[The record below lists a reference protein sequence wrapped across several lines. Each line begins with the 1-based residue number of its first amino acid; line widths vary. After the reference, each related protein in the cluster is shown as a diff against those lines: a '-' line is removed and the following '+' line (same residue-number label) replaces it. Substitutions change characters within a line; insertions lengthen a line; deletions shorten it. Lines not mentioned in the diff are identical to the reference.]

1 MRRLLCI
8 LTILLVSPWA
18 LAQTTTRNFI
28 KSTTFQVR
36 TTTGNVAT
44 DEKIETINYFD
55 GLGRPLQ
62 RIDKQAGGNKQDI
75 ITPYGFDYFGRQ
87 KREYLPYA
95 RTGSSLNFETNVE
108 LDYQGDIYDAS
119 FFYATKYPD
128 DFQGLYADVNSFS
141 EKYFEAS
148 PLNRIRKQAAPGD
161 AWKLNKFSDN
171 DHTIKFEYY
180 ANDANDNVK
189 LFKIYFTNEN
199 KEAPYLEQQGIYT
212 NLQLYK
218 TITKNENWTS
228 GKNDTTEEFKDKEGH
243 VILKRSYSDYKDS
256 NGQLISSQTPHDTYY
271 VYDRYGNLTFVI
283 PPKAADLIGN
293 TSGIPSDPTST
304 AVLTA
309 NSGPLNIKATNSI
322 QLLPGFHA
330 MAGSTFS
337 AVVVNGDQAILDN
350 LCYQYKYDSRN
361 RLVEKKIPGKDWE
374 YIIYDKLDRP
384 VLTQDA
390 NLRAQNKWIFTKYDI
405 FSRPVYTGE
414 YVNSGQVTRTGIQN
428 LANTNNVLFENRL
441 SSPIAING
449 TSSSYSNQAFP
460 DSGID
465 LLTINYY
472 DNYNNIDLDGGIAV
486 ATYNVTPI
494 TNAKGLST
502 CSKVR
507 TLGTSLWTTSVIYY
521 DTKGR
526 AVYTYSKNNFL
537 NTINTT
543 KNYLD
548 FAGKLLTATTTH
560 QKTGAPNI
568 TISDVFTYDHMGR
581 MLGQKQTINNQPQEI
596 IVANTYDNLGQLVT
610 KKVGGVQTVNY
621 KYNVRGWLKDIND
634 VNNMG
639 NSLFAFKVNY
649 DKPTTGTSL
658 FNGNISQTL
667 WKTAHTDTSL
677 RSYVYEYD
685 ALNRLTAAKDNLDR
699 YNENPTYD
707 KNGNI
712 MTMFRNGNTILNSS
726 NYGIIDNLVY
736 SYDTGNKLLKVEDNA
751 NNAQGFNNGNSGT
764 NIDYSYDA
772 NGNMITDAN
781 KGVTAISYNYLNL
794 PVQITMQ
801 DGNINYTYD
810 AAGVKQRKVVKGI
823 TTDYAAGFQYENN
836 VMQFFS
842 QPEGYVRNNSGV
854 YEYIYQY
861 KDHLGNV
868 RLSYNK
874 NLNIIEENNY
884 YPFGLEQKSHP
895 NIISTLG
902 NAIAQKYKYNGK
914 ELQDELQLNVYDYG
928 ARNYDPALGRWMNID
943 PLAEINPSFTTYHY
957 CSNNPTN
964 RTDPTGML
972 DDWYEDNQGIMQFD
986 PNVKSQK
993 DLGNKG
999 TYVGETHNETTKR
1012 GGTAEY
1018 RKDGSIKYSNEQDG
1032 YERIWTN
1039 TFARQREQLGVI
1051 GNKGVIVLPDYDNT
1065 ISNSY
1070 NSDYDHGYK
1079 FKNGNLQDPIT
1090 GKEFSTVGAV
1100 HTHPNGSDPSTYSG
1114 AGYQDLS
1121 FAAFQIPNKPLFVL
1135 KNNSERS
1142 ISFII
1147 SNPNGPYRNTSDGK
1161 YQIFDVTKSFP
1172 EININSILR
1181 NQSLKTVAKGM
1192 KF

>member
-610 KKVGGVQTVNY
+610 KTVGGVQTVNY

-667 WKTAHTDTSL
+667 WKTAHNDTSL

-712 MTMFRNGNTILNSS
+712 MTMFRNGNTILNTS

-772 NGNMITDAN
+772 NGNMVTDAN

-914 ELQDELQLNVYDYG
+914 ELQDELGLNFYDYG
-928 ARNYDPALGRWMNID
+928 ARNYDPALSRFMNLDPMTEKRIWLSPYNYVQNNPILKID
-943 PLAEINPSFTTYHY
+943 PDGMLDGDYFDSEGNYMGSDDVNDKKIYIV
-957 CSNNPTN
+957 NNPTSPLEMKKNSFNSPANFYNKDGTVN
-964 RTDPTGML
+964 RKVGLKSSTEITEINSLEDKGNFAEGVLNYYYEQAGYNLKELKANGITDDFESGLALTRYGGVSTNSSDL
-972 DDWYEDNQGIMQFD
+972 KKGEIDISVTYGHLGIALQNGHDIINLFSHERGQHVEDYKKLGKGIYDTRYEYNAYMHQFQD
-986 PNVKSQK
+986 KSWKATSPIYKEYIQSVAGK
-993 DLGNKG
+993 
-999 TYVGETHNETTKR
+999 YIHHSETTK
-1012 GGTAEY
+1012 Y
-1018 RKDGSIKYSNEQDG
+1018 
-1032 YERIWTN
+1032 
-1039 TFARQREQLGVI
+1039 
-1051 GNKGVIVLPDYDNT
+1051 
-1065 ISNSY
+1065 
-1070 NSDYDHGYK
+1070 
-1079 FKNGNLQDPIT
+1079 FK
-1090 GKEFSTVGAV
+1090 K
-1100 HTHPNGSDPSTYSG
+1100 
-1114 AGYQDLS
+1114 
-1121 FAAFQIPNKPLFVL
+1121 
-1135 KNNSERS
+1135 
-1142 ISFII
+1142 
-1147 SNPNGPYRNTSDGK
+1147 
-1161 YQIFDVTKSFP
+1161 
-1172 EININSILR
+1172 
-1181 NQSLKTVAKGM
+1181 
-1192 KF
+1192 